1 MSTVS
6 DLDTWRLFF
15 KIVSRGS
22 IAKVSE
28 EIGVEASSISRRINK
43 LEKDLGVELFRRKGK
58 QLVLT
63 SAGSVAYSR
72 MRRIVFDAASLFKD
86 HNNLAAGG
94 VLDLQGRLQGVHI
107 VGVGDGLH
115 GRTVQGAVRIHRHLT
130 GGVGNLLDGN
140 NDFHKV
146 PSS

>member
-43 LEKDLGVELFRRKGK
+43 LEKDLGVELFRRKGNHK
-58 QLVLT
+58 C
-63 SAGSVAYSR
+63 
-72 MRRIVFDAASLFKD
+72 RICGLFS
-86 HNNLAAGG
+86 HETY
-94 VLDLQGRLQGVHI
+94 R
-107 VGVGDGLH
+107 
-115 GRTVQGAVRIHRHLT
+115 
-130 GGVGNLLDGN
+130 
-140 NDFHKV
+140 F
-146 PSS
+146 

>member
-43 LEKDLGVELFRRKGK
+43 LEKDLGVEKRQTAGAHQCRICGLFPHETYR
-58 QLVLT
+58 
-63 SAGSVAYSR
+63 
-72 MRRIVFDAASLFKD
+72 F
-86 HNNLAAGG
+86 
-94 VLDLQGRLQGVHI
+94 
-107 VGVGDGLH
+107 
-115 GRTVQGAVRIHRHLT
+115 
-130 GGVGNLLDGN
+130 
-140 NDFHKV
+140 
-146 PSS
+146 

>member
-58 QLVLT
+58 
-63 SAGSVAYSR
+63 SAHKC
-72 MRRIVFDAASLFKD
+72 RICGLFP
-86 HNNLAAGG
+86 HETY
-94 VLDLQGRLQGVHI
+94 R
-107 VGVGDGLH
+107 
-115 GRTVQGAVRIHRHLT
+115 
-130 GGVGNLLDGN
+130 
-140 NDFHKV
+140 F
-146 PSS
+146 

>member
-43 LEKDLGVELFRRKGK
+43 LEKDLGVELFQRKGK

-86 HNNLAAGG
+86 LQVARDNDR
-94 VLDLQGRLQGVHI
+94 DLI
-107 VGVGDGLH
+107 TIACPIGLSEIIMPIAISKYLEFNPDVSVSM
-115 GRTVQGAVRIHRHLT
+115 RSLSYVELMTPLPVMTSCSR
-130 GGVGNLLDGN
+130 
-140 NDFHKV
+140 
-146 PSS
+146 

>member
-86 HNNLAAGG
+86 
-94 VLDLQGRLQGVHI
+94 
-107 VGVGDGLH
+107 
-115 GRTVQGAVRIHRHLT
+115 
-130 GGVGNLLDGN
+130 LLRSLCRSQFLSTWN
-140 NDFHKV
+140 SIRMFQCL
-146 PSS
+146 

>member
-43 LEKDLGVELFRRKGK
+43 LEKDLGVELFQRKGK

-72 MRRIVFDAASLFKD
+72 IDVSFLMRPHCSKTF
-86 HNNLAAGG
+86 
-94 VLDLQGRLQGVHI
+94 RLLVI
-107 VGVGDGLH
+107 M
-115 GRTVQGAVRIHRHLT
+115 T
-130 GGVGNLLDGN
+130 GT
-140 NDFHKV
+140 
-146 PSS
+146 